1 MSKRSVLAASV
12 AALVLGVVAPA
23 AAEAAPAPKKLTLA
37 SSTATVEAPQAPA
50 ELCDYNFINCGYLSV
65 EATFSG
71 LDRFPRP
78 DGGNIQDGGF
88 SGTAEIRRTYGCEN
102 ANGKRL
108 RAYDRTVT
116 ETVGLNTRRGTG
128 FRIPA
133 EGDSFSTTTYAFF
146 DDRQPG
152 NCPDGTTAMT
162 YKIVAKKIELQLDF
176 YVDGLPDATYKAPG
190 RAQWVG
196 AVPTPTP
203 AGS

>member
-1 MSKRSVLAASV
+1 MSKRSVLAVSIAT
-12 AALVLGVVAPA
+12 LVLGVLTPA
-23 AAEAAPAPKKLTLA
+23 VAEAAPAPKKLTLT
-37 SSTATVEAPQAPA
+37 SYTAAVEAPQAPA
-50 ELCDYNFINCGYLSV
+50 EVCDYNFINCGYLSV

-78 DGGNIQDGGF
+78 DGSAIQDGGF

-102 ANGKRL
+102 ADGKRL
-108 RAYDRTVT
+108 RSYDRTVT

-146 DDRQPG
+146 DDAQPG

-162 YKIVAKKIELQLDF
+162 YKIVAKKIALELDF
-176 YVDGLPDATYKAPG
+176 YDNALPDATYTAPA

-196 AVPTPTP
+196 AVPAPTP
-203 AGS
+203 AAS